1 MLVIFEGTDGSGKST
16 LLKELLYLEDGYIRA
31 ELPNRFD
38 NNVVEQWSNIRD
50 LSKNDIVLVD
60 RSCIME
66 LIYGTVC
73 GDHVFNMT
81 LAEILESFDTDN
93 TVFVYCKHDEAF
105 DANIRRGEDYIKD
118 RVTHDKLEECYKRLM
133 ELLSHKYTVLEYCW
147 STQHVFQI
155 NEKLQQLN
163 KR

>member
-38 NNVVEQWSNIRD
+38 NDIVEQWSNIRE
-50 LSKNDIVLVD
+50 LSKNNIVLVD
-60 RSCIME
+60 RSCITE
-66 LIYGTVC
+66 LVYRTVC
-73 GDHVFNMT
+73 KDSTFELT

-93 TVFVYCKHDEAF
+93 TVFIYCKHDEAF
-105 DANIRRGEDYIKD
+105 DTNIRRGEDYIKD

-147 STQHVFQI
+147 SKQTVLEIHY
-155 NEKLQQLN
+155 ELLN

>member
-16 LLKELLYLEDGYIRA
+16 LLKELLYRNNIYVRTD
-31 ELPNRFD
+31 LPSRFD
-38 NNVVEQWSNIRD
+38 EDVVEQWTKIRELAKD
-50 LSKNDIVLVD
+50 RIVLVD
-60 RSCIME
+60 RSCLSE
-66 LIYGTVC
+66 LVYCTVNN
-73 GDHVFNMT
+73 GVSNMT

-105 DANIRRGEDYIKD
+105 DASIRRDEDYIKD
-118 RVTHDKLEECYKRLM
+118 RVTHDKLEKCYKRIM

-155 NEKLQQLN
+155 DEKLQQLS